1 MHRTNKYLWPALRAT
16 RHEAS
21 RGFCVTERSYLDL
34 HIRSSDSHGVRP
46 SRWLGVLLLLLIL
59 GLAACAPPP
68 TQAESTTRTV
78 ALSAGWNAVVYTGP
92 DVAAA
97 TMATDLGADVLTVWD
112 AAVQQYDT
120 FYPALPA
127 ALNSLQTLASG
138 TVVLLQLPAAGSWT
152 MEVLPV
158 SPVMTVQAGWN
169 LLPWAPATALPA
181 SEVVAP
187 LGSRLQG
194 LYRLT
199 AAGTFDSYL
208 PAIPAQFV
216 TLTQVAP
223 LDALWVSVGA
233 GSPIPWAQVAGE
245 VADPTTGWV
254 APTPRSTAGHVPR
267 IAIVNFSRFATEEI
281 RHWTEVGTAKMS
293 WWQADIHSFVWP
305 LGKMLGEADF
315 PGDDPFN
322 TYEVVL
328 TTEAMEQLTSTYG
341 AWVDAA
347 PCLSP
352 GGTNFGGW
360 QSRAEANE
368 GKTRVIS
375 WMEGGADVA
384 TAPTPCF
391 DSRAVIYA
399 FPAESTDADGQHTY
413 LHELY
418 HALSNYLQDY
428 CTQGGE
434 IGVDQYEALRWV
446 GEGTA
451 HYFAYV
457 VAAELNGVPDPFSG
471 MFQTARQDALAG
483 EGLATADPAAAALR
497 LMVERGDLLES
508 EILDGSLF
516 ETCDW
521 PENWQ
526 RSNPGVAY
534 AQDNWQKIQF
544 DGDKWGFTEEALIR

>member
-1 MHRTNKYLWPALRAT
+1 MGLLTIL
-16 RHEAS
+16 
-21 RGFCVTERSYLDL
+21 V
-34 HIRSSDSHGVRP
+34 
-46 SRWLGVLLLLLIL
+46 GVLI
-59 GLAACAPPP
+59 LAACGGGVPDEGNGAVPSSPEQP
-68 TQAESTTRTV
+68 TEPAEVET
-78 ALSAGWNAVVYTGP
+78 AGP
-92 DVAAA
+92 
-97 TMATDLGADVLTVWD
+97 
-112 AAVQQYDT
+112 AAVQPEEHAAEQ
-120 FYPALPA
+120 PAEPA
-127 ALNSLQTLASG
+127 ATQPEKGG
-138 TVVLLQLPAAGSWT
+138 TTEP
-152 MEVLPV
+152 
-158 SPVMTVQAGWN
+158 
-169 LLPWAPATALPA
+169 
-181 SEVVAP
+181 
-187 LGSRLQG
+187 
-194 LYRLT
+194 
-199 AAGTFDSYL
+199 D
-208 PAIPAQFV
+208 
-216 TLTQVAP
+216 
-223 LDALWVSVGA
+223 
-233 GSPIPWAQVAGE
+233 
-245 VADPTTGWV
+245 TGWV
-254 APTPRSTAGHVPR
+254 APTPRNTTGHVPR
-267 IAIVNFSRFATEEI
+267 IEIVNFSRFTTEEI
-281 RHWTEVGTAKMS
+281 RHWTEVATAKMS

-328 TTEAMEQLTSTYG
+328 TTAEMDQLTDAYG

-360 QSRAEANE
+360 QSRAEANK
-368 GKTRVIS
+368 GKARVIS

-399 FPAESTDADGQHTY
+399 FPAESTDAEGQHTY

-428 CTQGGE
+428 CTEGGE

-446 GEGTA
+446 AEGTA

-457 VAAELNGVPDPFSG
+457 VAAELNGVADPFSG

-483 EGLATADPAAAALR
+483 EGLNTADPAAAALR

-508 EILDGSLF
+508 AILDGSIF

-534 AQDNWQKIQF
+534 AQDNWQQIQF
-544 DGDKWGFTEEALIR
+544 DGDNWGFTEAALTR